1 MVRYAPTLSRF
12 ESLPNTVERAICKVF
27 EKEILYQ
34 RKLESFK
41 PLDSDEAFDNISVKG
56 EAINSENVANF
67 LQSEDYEA
75 SEPELMAIIRRMDQ
89 NGDST
94 ITRPELQEFLAP
106 LQRDIPVRAYNR
118 TME

>member
-12 ESLPNTVERAICKVF
+12 ETLPNTVERALCNVF

-41 PLDSDEAFDNISVKG
+41 PMDSEEAFDIIAIKG
-56 EAINSENVANF
+56 EAINSNNIAKF

-106 LQRDIPVRAYNR
+106 V
-118 TME
+118 